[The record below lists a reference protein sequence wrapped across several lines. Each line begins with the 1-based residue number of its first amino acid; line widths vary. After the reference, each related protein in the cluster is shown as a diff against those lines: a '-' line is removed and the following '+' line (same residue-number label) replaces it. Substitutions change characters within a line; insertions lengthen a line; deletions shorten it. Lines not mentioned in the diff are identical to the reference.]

1 MTASIDNLL
10 RNSNLPGPRGNLELM
25 YSFAHSANAMEISE
39 CMTYLRDDLKNSPEE
54 FVVMCGIVGY
64 AVLHRNDLPGCLEY
78 LRHFASH
85 GSWRIREAVA
95 MGIQETGAGNM
106 DLLIL
111 HLKSWLD
118 GNELEKRAVVAGL
131 CEPRLLTDKDNVN
144 EVLQILWDITLGFIA
159 SLGKISDVAK
169 TLRQALG
176 YCWSVAIV
184 HHPREG
190 KKMFEQLAGINNPH
204 IRHIVKENLKK
215 NRLLKM
221 DKAWVE
227 ARNAGL

>member
-1 MTASIDNLL
+1 
-10 RNSNLPGPRGNLELM
+10 
-25 YSFAHSANAMEISE
+25 
-39 CMTYLRDDLKNSPEE
+39 
-54 FVVMCGIVGY
+54 
-64 AVLHRNDLPGCLEY
+64 
-78 LRHFASH
+78 
-85 GSWRIREAVA
+85 
-95 MGIQETGAGNM
+95 TGAGNM

-131 CEPRLLTDKDNVN
+131 CEPRLLIDKDNVN
-144 EVLQILWDITLGFIA
+144 EVLQILWDITLGFSA
-159 SLGKISDVAK
+159 SPGKISDAAK

-176 YCWSVAIV
+176 YGWSVAIV
-184 HHPREG
+184 HHPIAG
-190 KKMFEQLAGINNPH
+190 KKIFEQLAGMDNPH

-227 ARNAGL
+227 ARIAGL

>member
-1 MTASIDNLL
+1 MTASIENLL
-10 RNSNLPGPRGNLELM
+10 KNPNLPGPRGNLELM
-25 YSFAHSANAMEISE
+25 YSFAHSANAMEIAE
-39 CMTYLRDDLKNSPEE
+39 CMSYLRDDLRNSPEE
-54 FVVMCGIVGY
+54 FVVMCGLVGY
-64 AVLHRNDLPGCLEY
+64 AVLNRQNLPGCLAF
-78 LRHFASH
+78 LRRFASH

-131 CEPRLLTDKDNVN
+131 CEPRLLIDKDNVI
-144 EVLQILWDITLGFIA
+144 EVLQILWDITLGFSA
-159 SLGKISDVAK
+159 SPGKISDAAK

-176 YCWSVAIV
+176 YGWSVAIV
-184 HHPREG
+184 HHPIAG
-190 KKMFEQLAGINNPH
+190 KKIFEQLAGMDNPH

-227 ARNAGL
+227 ARIAGL

>member
-1 MTASIDNLL
+1 MTASIENLL
-10 RNSNLPGPRGNLELM
+10 KNPNLPGPRGNLELM
-25 YSFAHSANAMEISE
+25 YSFAHSANAMEIAE
-39 CMTYLRDDLKNSPEE
+39 CMSYLRDDLRNSPEE
-54 FVVMCGIVGY
+54 FVVMCGLVGY
-64 AVLHRNDLPGCLEY
+64 AVLNRQNLPGCLAF
-78 LRHFASH
+78 LRRFASH

-131 CEPRLLTDKDNVN
+131 CEPRLLIDKDNVN
-144 EVLQILWDITLGFIA
+144 EVLQILWDITLGFSA
-159 SLGKISDVAK
+159 SPGKISDAAK

-176 YCWSVAIV
+176 YGWSVAIV
-184 HHPREG
+184 HHPIAG
-190 KKMFEQLAGINNPH
+190 KKIFEQLAGMDNPH

-215 NRLLKM
+215 KRLLKM

-227 ARNAGL
+227 ARIAGL

>member
-1 MTASIDNLL
+1 MTASIENLL
-10 RNSNLPGPRGNLELM
+10 KNPNLPGPRGNLELM

-39 CMTYLRDDLKNSPEE
+39 CMSYLRDDLRNSPEE
-54 FVVMCGIVGY
+54 FVVMCGLVGY
-64 AVLHRNDLPGCLEY
+64 AVLNTQNLSGCLAF
-78 LRHFASH
+78 LRRFASH

-131 CEPRLLTDKDNVN
+131 CEPRLLIDKDNVN
-144 EVLQILWDITLGFIA
+144 EVLQILWDITLGFSA
-159 SLGKISDVAK
+159 SPGKISDAAK

-176 YCWSVAIV
+176 YGWSVAIV
-184 HHPREG
+184 HHPIAG
-190 KKMFEQLAGINNPH
+190 KKIFEQLAGMDNPH

-227 ARNAGL
+227 ARIAGL